1 MGAFNGSTGDNHLPP
16 AVKNTNHNTHAHKL
30 HHQHRAH
37 RQRGVRPD
45 PKHRMAGAVYVIDEI
60 DADMASGPQRFYC
73 HICKVKIDTV
83 TDVSI
88 MR

>member
-1 MGAFNGSTGDNHLPP
+1 
-16 AVKNTNHNTHAHKL
+16 
-30 HHQHRAH
+30 
-37 RQRGVRPD
+37 
-45 PKHRMAGAVYVIDEI
+45 MAGAVYVMDDI

-88 MR
+88 FYDFYLFREKGGGGADEGHVTSSSCRIL